1 MSVRKKIHDLIAA
14 QLTSMET
21 FTMVDMWKAQLTPS
35 ENSFEAGFPVAFISI
50 GNITWGDGIY
60 NAKEGSV
67 TVNVYLFFDE
77 YGDTFESATEEEES
91 FSIMETMETA
101 GEKIH
106 WLEGEAFSEIT
117 QTAEVDLTERYGRA
131 AYMLSFSTLVY
142 KQIKPTVHV
151 Y

>member
-1 MSVRKKIHDLIAA
+1 MSVRKKIHDPIAA
-14 QLTSMET
+14 QLTNMET

-35 ENSFEAGFPVAFISI
+35 KNSFKAGFPAAFISI
-50 GNITWGDGIY
+50 GNIAWEDGIN

-67 TVNVYLFFDE
+67 TVNVYLFFDK
-77 YGDTFESATEEEES
+77 YGDTFEGAIDKEES

-106 WLEGEAFSEIT
+106 WLEGEAFAEIT
-117 QTAEVDLTERYGRA
+117 QTAEVDLTERYGRP